1 MPLSQEDNKRH
12 LNTPLVKAQ
21 QKGLELPNL
30 EPEV

>member
-1 MPLSQEDNKRH
+1 MPDSQEDNKRH

-21 QKGLELPNL
+21 QRGLELTNL